1 MKRLSSVLVILVLLI
16 LAACGED
23 KSDSNKENGNEDNQL
38 KVAIIQQPSTFDP
51 HMTSESIVRDTSVN
65 VYETLITL
73 NADYQP
79 VTMLA
84 ESVDESEDGKV
95 YTFKLREGVKFH
107 NGKEMTSEDV
117 LASMNRWKE
126 KSPIARE
133 NLDTATFEAT
143 DEYTVV
149 LNLEKSR
156 LDTLE
161 LLAGQDYAPAIMPKE
176 IIEEAGEE
184 FVSEF
189 IGTGPF
195 KFEEWKQDQYIH
207 LSAFEDYAAVDA
219 PADGLSGK
227 KEALVDDIYFYITK
241 DTSTLLA
248 GLQSGEFDIAGT
260 SIGFNNYEIIK
271 NDPNIDIYSAY
282 FGTMNLVYNKKTGP
296 FKDIKMREA
305 VNIGL
310 NVDDIM
316 LSAFA
321 YEELYKMNSSYI
333 NENVKN
339 WYSEEGKEAY
349 NQNDQEK
356 AKQLIEEA
364 GYDGEE
370 IKLLTSRDIQYHY
383 DIAVVVQ
390 EQLKQLGMNVKL
402 EVYDWA
408 SHLEVRDNPDEWHL
422 STAGL
427 NFATTPSQLVSLN
440 PNWSGWLDD
449 QKIPELM
456 KSITEADSLEEGK
469 ALWDELQ
476 GYAWNEYLPLTQ
488 FGSVPVLLAARN
500 NVEGLTI
507 MDRPILMPLWN
518 AEIK

>member
-1 MKRLSSVLVILVLLI
+1 
-16 LAACGED
+16 
-23 KSDSNKENGNEDNQL
+23 
-38 KVAIIQQPSTFDP
+38 
-51 HMTSESIVRDTSVN
+51 
-65 VYETLITL
+65 
-73 NADYQP
+73 
-79 VTMLA
+79 
-84 ESVDESEDGKV
+84 
-95 YTFKLREGVKFH
+95 
-107 NGKEMTSEDV
+107 
-117 LASMNRWKE
+117 
-126 KSPIARE
+126 
-133 NLDTATFEAT
+133 
-143 DEYTVV
+143 
-149 LNLEKSR
+149 
-156 LDTLE
+156 
-161 LLAGQDYAPAIMPKE
+161 
-176 IIEEAGEE
+176 
-184 FVSEF
+184 
-189 IGTGPF
+189 
-195 KFEEWKQDQYIH
+195 
-207 LSAFEDYAAVDA
+207 
-219 PADGLSGK
+219 
-227 KEALVDDIYFYITK
+227 
-241 DTSTLLA
+241 
-248 GLQSGEFDIAGT
+248 
-260 SIGFNNYEIIK
+260 
-271 NDPNIDIYSAY
+271 
-282 FGTMNLVYNKKTGP
+282 MNLVYNKKTGP

-321 YEELYKMNSSYI
+321 YEVLYKMNSSYI

-349 NQNDQEK
+349 NQNDQER

-456 KSITEADSLEEGK
+456 KSITEADSQEEGK